1 MKSMYLILSLSVFLL
16 GSASAQIINLD
27 AKTNGNASPVNLN
40 LDAGTYTIDPIGI
53 TAGGD
58 FDAWNAWGKTTCTSL
73 NGCTRTIPTT
83 VFGWLNVYSFG
94 SADLTNVTINGLA
107 ATPDVGVNYYAG
119 PFVAYAD
126 AASALANA
134 WSAQF
139 TLTAASIVS
148 FNLPDSK
155 LTDNLGGMSLD
166 LNMVSTP
173 TQSVPEPE
181 SIALIGLGLM
191 GLAAIRRRRNKTA

>member
-1 MKSMYLILSLSVFLL
+1 MKSMYLILSLSVFLF

-27 AKTNGNASPVNLN
+27 AKTNGNATPINLS
-40 LDAGTYTIDPIGI
+40 LDAGTYTIDPIGMF
-53 TAGGD
+53 AGGD

-73 NGCTRTIPTT
+73 NGCIRTLPTT
-83 VFGWLNVYSFG
+83 VKGWLNVYSFG
-94 SADLTNVTINGLA
+94 SADLMNVTINGAA

-119 PFVAYAD
+119 PFVAYPD
-126 AASALANA
+126 AATALANA

-139 TLTAASIVS
+139 TLTTASIVS
-148 FNLPDSK
+148 FTLPDTK

-166 LNMVSTP
+166 LNMVST
-173 TQSVPEPE
+173 QSVPEPE
-181 SIALIGLGLM
+181 SIALIGLGLV